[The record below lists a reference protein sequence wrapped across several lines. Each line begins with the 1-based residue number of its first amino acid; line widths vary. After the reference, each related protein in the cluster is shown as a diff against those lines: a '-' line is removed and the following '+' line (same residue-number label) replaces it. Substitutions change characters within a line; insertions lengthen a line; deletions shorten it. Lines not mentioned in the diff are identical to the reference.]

1 MGLRVYLYDALTDH
15 PFGGNAA
22 GVVLDAAT
30 LEPHSMQRIAAEL
43 NAPTTGFLVRCE
55 DGPRPTFL
63 VRYFTPRR
71 EIALCG
77 HATAAVTG
85 YLAKHRRIPTLDVG
99 ELSLR
104 VEQGV
109 EMGRPSSIHVR
120 LTQMAGA
127 VRRVSVCGRAI
138 KTLTG
143 ELHCEIAP
151 GQRTPSGQRKT

>member
-1 MGLRVYLYDALTDH
+1 MGLRVYLYDAFTDH

-30 LEPHSMQRIAAEL
+30 LEPHSMQRIAAEV

-55 DGPRPTFL
+55 DGPLPTFL

-77 HATAAVTG
+77 HATVAVFTA
-85 YLAKHRRIPTLDVG
+85 LADEGRCAVQPQGTAL
-99 ELSLR
+99 LR